1 MSLFDFLWKYIE
13 RFDGQPAVM
22 SRLDTIIANQ
32 QQTNEKLGAIMAN
45 LQQFQT
51 ALDRIDTATTN
62 AATVLKEVRD
72 KVAQLEA
79 QQGITATDEA
89 SVLQR
94 LDSVGSALEQMGK
107 SPENPVPV
115 DPGTPTD
122 PANPNPNPTDPTNPT
137 PNPPADPPV

>member
-45 LQQFQT
+45 LQQFQA

-107 SPENPVPV
+107 IPENPVPV
-115 DPGTPTD
+115 DPGAPTE
-122 PANPNPNPTDPTNPT
+122 PTNPT
-137 PNPPADPPV
+137 PDPNAPPAPPNPPV